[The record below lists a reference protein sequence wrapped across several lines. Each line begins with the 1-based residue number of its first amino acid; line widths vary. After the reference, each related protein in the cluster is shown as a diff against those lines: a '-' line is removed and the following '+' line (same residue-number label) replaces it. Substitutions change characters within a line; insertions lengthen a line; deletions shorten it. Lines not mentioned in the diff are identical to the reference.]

1 MALRIR
7 VFGLYRSAIRQQR
20 KTFANDFEAQRLA
33 MDDIRRLFREGSSE
47 TDPAKI
53 NKMIEETEQAIEFLR
68 WQVVQGK
75 RNSKTGNYALEIPK
89 DKADKLMGRMDGVPP
104 PAPPTGG
111 CGRLNGDSR

>member
-53 NKMIEETEQAIEFLR
+53 NKMI
-68 WQVVQGK
+68 GK
-75 RNSKTGNYALEIPK
+75 KINKMIGKKIIP
-89 DKADKLMGRMDGVPP
+89 RQTP
-104 PAPPTGG
+104 
-111 CGRLNGDSR
+111 RRS